1 MMAPAARIAR
11 ASALALALA
20 FASTAGGG
28 VAAAAPPDDTSVA
41 GSPLP
46 GARTA
51 PRPSTPDEA
60 ASYAER
66 EKKAS
71 PELSRFAG
79 GDVIVITTT
88 TLAIVLIIVLLVILL

>member
-28 VAAAAPPDDTSVA
+28 VAAGAAPDDASVA
-41 GSPLP
+41 GSALP

-60 ASYAER
+60 AAYAKR
-66 EKKAS
+66 EMAVF
-71 PELSRFAG
+71 PTLVAP
-79 GDVIVITTT
+79 VIRTEM
-88 TLAIVLIIVLLVILL
+88 